1 MPDDATPADG
11 GDSLTERIT
20 GRLAGMSRAER
31 AVAEYLRHHAR
42 EAIFATAEQIGS
54 ATGTS
59 DATVVRTAKTLG
71 YSGLAD
77 MRQHLARQ
85 VVTETSPSI
94 ELRHRQIGEPTGEP
108 TTVLARVFTEATE
121 RLAETWRLV
130 SEEDFEKAVDLLAGA
145 REVLAFGIGPSSFL
159 AGYVALRLGRMGRRA
174 RASGATGFRLADDL
188 LGLGEGD
195 VVVLF
200 LPSRLLGDI
209 EVLLDRTREVGAH
222 TLLITDSLAPV
233 FGDRVAVALQAT
245 HSPSNFTGEMLSA
258 EVLAD
263 ALLLGLAS
271 RDEDHANQT
280 SELLTTLRS
289 RLIQGD
295 SRDYVPRRKS
305 GNPRKG

>member
-1 MPDDATPADG
+1 MPDDATPD
-11 GDSLTERIT
+11 DSLTERIT

-31 AVAEYLRHHAR
+31 TVAEYLRHHAR
-42 EAIFATAEQIGS
+42 DAIFATAEQIGE

-71 YSGLAD
+71 FTGLSD
-77 MRQHLARQ
+77 LRQHLARQ
-85 VVTETSPSI
+85 VVTETSPS
-94 ELRHRQIGEPTGEP
+94 LRLHARETGEAGGP
-108 TTVLARVFTEATE
+108 PKTVLARVFTEATE
-121 RLAETWRLV
+121 RLAETLRLV
-130 SEEDFEKAVDLLAGA
+130 SEEDFERAVDLLDGA

-159 AGYVALRLGRMGRRA
+159 AGYLALRLGRMGRRA
-174 RASGATGFRLADDL
+174 RSSGATGFRLADDL

-209 EVLLDRTREVGAH
+209 EVLLDRTREVGAS

-233 FGDRVAVALQAT
+233 FGDRVAVSLQAT

-263 ALLLGLAS
+263 ALLLDLAS
-271 RDEDHANQT
+271 RDKARANGA

-305 GNPRKG
+305 GGPRKG